1 MSKNYKLTE
10 KMKETINE
18 FYKKYL
24 EEINKNI
31 RKEAEKDV

>member
-31 RKEAEKDV
+31 KKRGREK